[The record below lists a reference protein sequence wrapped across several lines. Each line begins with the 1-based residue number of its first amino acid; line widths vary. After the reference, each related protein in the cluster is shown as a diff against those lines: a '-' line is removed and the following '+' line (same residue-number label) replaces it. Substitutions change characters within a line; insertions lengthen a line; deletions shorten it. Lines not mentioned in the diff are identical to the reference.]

1 MRVDF
6 QSGHARGPDADV
18 MWGLDPASACV
29 DEAGGCLI
37 QTCEMI
43 SLLYILLKFDV
54 PDQTFG
60 FDGDRYH
67 FCCLMFAGAELHVP
81 NGLQPSTPH
90 AP

>member
-1 MRVDF
+1 
-6 QSGHARGPDADV
+6 
-18 MWGLDPASACV
+18 
-29 DEAGGCLI
+29 
-37 QTCEMI
+37 
-43 SLLYILLKFDV
+43 LKFDV